1 MTITTNTTTTATTT
15 TLPPLHEDL
24 FRTPSETS
32 SHTSWNEDAR
42 LSNPPS
48 FTSSHDQNK
57 NFNMSFNKNTN
68 LNDSP
73 SFTPTREPLRVLPHP
88 LTTPSQQQQQQQ
100 QQQRHHQQQHQL
112 ATWAFP
118 KPSSVQLPSTPSRMP
133 PNPPSDENPSPN
145 IPLFVDDISPSPL
158 PLDAIKSSVFDFGV
172 LNPQQPSGTGETRDR
187 SASELVDGDD
197 DDDGNRRHGAQAEW
211 GFAQRLPEEDEVDD
225 ET

>member
-88 LTTPSQQQQQQQ
+88 LTTPSQQQ
-100 QQQRHHQQQHQL
+100 HHHQQQQHQL

-145 IPLFVDDISPSPL
+145 IPLFVDDISPCPL
-158 PLDAIKSSVFDFGV
+158 PPDTIKPSVFDFGV
-172 LNPQQPSGTGETRDR
+172 INPQQPSGTEETP
-187 SASELVDGDD
+187 DGSGSKLEDGHDD
-197 DDDGNRRHGAQAEW
+197 DDNRCHGAQPKW
-211 GFAQRLPEEDEVDD
+211 GFARRLPEEDEVDD